1 MAGALSQ
8 IGQRFKAAA
17 LAFRSYEAAGAGRRW
32 RGAPEIPHQGAAMTA
47 ARGPIG
53 RRARAL
59 VANNALASSGV
70 EAWVSNIAGA
80 GIKPQSSHPDE
91 TVRSAINAAWDRW
104 TDRADADGLVD
115 FYGMQTMVV
124 RRMVVDGDVFAAPTL
139 DGAEG
144 NPLRVRLFDAEQV
157 DPLRFQVFP
166 NSTGRVVAG
175 VEFDARGRRVAYHVY
190 KERPEFNFW
199 GSLATVRLPA
209 DRLLQIFRPEAP
221 GQVRGLSWLAPI
233 LLSLSDFDQLADAQ
247 LMRQKVAALL
257 TGFIINQGGDSS
269 PFAGDPS
276 ADGSAIDSGLEPG
289 TLKVL
294 SAGQDVK
301 FSDPATIG
309 AESVDFLRLTV
320 RHIAAGLSVPYEVL
334 TGDLSQVNFSSIRAG
349 LLEFRRRVEAIQNNV
364 IIFQFCR
371 PIWERWLT
379 AAALSGEVDARGF
392 ARDPRAFMAA
402 KWITP
407 RKEFVDPL
415 KDARAEIESINAGVM
430 SRREAVAARGWDI
443 EQLDAEIAADHER
456 AKRLGLQF
464 GVPHSPIDPTQEES
478 Q

>member
-17 LAFRSYEAAGAGRRW
+17 LALRGYEGAGAGRRW
-32 RGAPEIPHQGAAMTA
+32 RGASEIPYQGAAMTA

-59 VANNALASSGV
+59 VANNALAASGA
-70 EAWVSNIAGA
+70 EAWVSNVVGA
-80 GIKPQSSHPDE
+80 GIKPQSAHPDE
-91 TVRSAINAAWDRW
+91 AVRSAINAAWDRW
-104 TDRADADGLVD
+104 TDQADADGLVD
-115 FYGMQTMVV
+115 FYGLQSMIV
-124 RRMVVDGDVFAAPTL
+124 RRMVVDGDVFAAPTM
-139 DGAEG
+139 DGTEG
-144 NPLRVRLFDAEQV
+144 NPVRIRLFDAEQC
-157 DPLRFQVFP
+157 DPLRFQVL
-166 NSTGRVVAG
+166 NNNAGRIIAG
-175 VEFDARGRRVAYHVY
+175 VEFDAAGRRIAYHLY
-190 KERPEFNFW
+190 RERPEFNFW
-199 GSLATVRLPA
+199 GSLATVRIPA
-209 DRLLQIFRPEAP
+209 NHLMQVFRPEAP

-257 TGFIINQGGDSS
+257 TGFIINQNGDAG

-276 ADGSAIDSGLEPG
+276 ADGAGMDSGLEPG

-294 SAGQDVK
+294 AAGQDIR

-309 AESVDFLRLTV
+309 AESIDFLRLTV

-349 LLEFRRRVEAIQNNV
+349 LLEFRRRVEAIQHNV
-364 IIFQFCR
+364 VVFRFCR

-379 AAALSGEVDARGF
+379 AAALSGEIDGRGF
-392 ARDPRAFMAA
+392 ARDPRAFMAV

-407 RKEFVDPL
+407 KQPWVDPL
-415 KDARAEIESINAGVM
+415 KDGRATVESINAGIM
-430 SRREAVAARGWDI
+430 SRREAVAERGFDI

-464 GVPHSPIDPTQEES
+464 AVPHSPIDPTQEEA

>member
-1 MAGALSQ
+1 MAGALTQFS
-8 IGQRFKAAA
+8 RRLKAATI
-17 LAFRSYEAAGAGRRW
+17 AFRSYEGAGAGRRW

-59 VANNALASSGV
+59 VANNALAASGV
-70 EAWVSNIAGA
+70 EAWVSNVVGA
-80 GIKPQSSHPDE
+80 GIKPQSQHPDPA
-91 TVRSAINAAWDRW
+91 VRVAINSAWDRW
-104 TDRADADGLVD
+104 TDQADADGLVD
-115 FYGMQTMVV
+115 FHGMTAMAV

-139 DGAEG
+139 DGVDG
-144 NPLRVRLFDAEQV
+144 NPLRVRLFDAEQI
-157 DPLRFQVFP
+157 DPTLFRVLEGG
-166 NSTGRVVAG
+166 SGRIVAG
-175 VEFDARGRRVAYHVY
+175 VEFDSRGRRVAYHAY
-190 KERPEFNFW
+190 KERPEFNYW

-209 DRLLQIFRPEAP
+209 DRLLQVFRPEAP

-233 LLSLSDFDQLADAQ
+233 LLSLADVDQLADAQ

-257 TGFIINQGGDSS
+257 TGFIINQSGDGS
-269 PFAGDPS
+269 PFTGDAS

-309 AESVDFLRLTV
+309 AESIDFLRLTI
-320 RHIAAGLSVPYEVL
+320 RHIAAGLGVPYEVL

-349 LLEFRRRVEAIQNNV
+349 LLEFRRRVEAVQNNV

-371 PIWERWLT
+371 PIWEQWLT
-379 AAALSGEVDARGF
+379 VAALSGEIDARGF
-392 ARDPRAFMAA
+392 ARDPRAFRAA

-407 RKEFVDPL
+407 RREFVDPL

-430 SRREAVAARGWDI
+430 SRREAVAARGWDV
-443 EQLDAEIAADHER
+443 EQLDVEIAADHER
-456 AKRLGLQF
+456 AKKLGLYF
-464 GVPHSPIDPTQEES
+464 VVPSSPIDPANEAS